1 VTRISA
7 QDVFGAA
14 LAIEAGE
21 RRDAYIREACG
32 EDEQLRLEVQS
43 LLQSYAE
50 AQGFLESKHPVG
62 NTAMIRAQMRSAA
75 LEHDA
80 APGKMIGRYKLLEM
94 LGEGGFGSVWMAEQR
109 EPVRRRV
116 ALKLVKLGMDTKGVI
131 ARFEAER
138 QALALMDHPNIAKVL
153 DAGATETG
161 RPYFV
166 MELVRG
172 VPIIEYCNR
181 VMVGTRQ
188 RLELFLDVC
197 NAIQHAHQK
206 GIVHRDI
213 KPSNI
218 LITLHDGRPVPRV
231 IDFGIAKATNGDLTD
246 RTLFTQHRQMI
257 GTPAYMSPEQAE
269 MSGLDVDTRSDIY
282 SLGALL
288 YELLTGTTPFSNEEL
303 QSKGFAEMV
312 KVISEVEPLKPSSRL
327 TKLGNAATRTAQ
339 SQCVDA
345 RKLQSI
351 LRGELDWIVM
361 KCLEKDRRR
370 RYDTVSDLSRD
381 IRRHLSGETVLAAPP
396 SRTYRVGKV
405 LRRNRAAVSAAALF
419 SIMLIAGLLGTS
431 YGLRQ
436 ALIARD
442 SLASA
447 SSAAQSEAERAR
459 TAESDAMRQAY
470 SARMLAASDAMDR
483 WNFRTARQH
492 LLEAPESLRGWEW
505 RHMMSRL
512 AEAPRVHP
520 VATPHA
526 PAGRGSLI
534 AQSGDSYWTVLD
546 DRLLN
551 WDLQTGSLLR
561 SIQVLPNL
569 IRTSPLGRPGPG
581 GEVQRICTWH
591 RTGSQH
597 ELVVQFWDLQRGV
610 LMATHAVPHASIET
624 ISFGVSDDLR
634 RIAYGVNNRIG
645 IRNLLDGTDRLSD
658 VLHESITEHIVF
670 HPKGST
676 LIVPSHRGSLTLLDE
691 ESLEV
696 HETLSLHSN
705 AVLSIRFSPDG
716 DRAVTASADGLV
728 RVLAVHE
735 RTLVPMHRL
744 VGHKGPVTGARFSP
758 DGRLVA
764 SLGLDRTVRI
774 WDALSGKPLGV
785 FAAEDFSPEGMA
797 FVEDGRT
804 IAASD
809 RHQGTVRFWSVDLG
823 DSHVLRGHAS
833 FVYPVLLA
841 HGEATVISGG
851 WDGFVG
857 KPGSLRFW
865 DAASGTLIASLG
877 DESQIVNAADISPDG
892 RWIAVS
898 RSGQSLEVLD
908 AHTGIVVLEIPVH
921 NIAALRFAPDP
932 HASETLEGEGGERRG
947 RIATVGT
954 PGLFVFDAATGRRLG
969 HIPAR
974 NREHINTVAWSPDG
988 RIIATAPE
996 LPTGVALWDAHSHQL
1011 IRNIPVLST
1020 VSIAFSPD
1028 GQRLVTAGLDGV
1040 IRVWPVAPPPAGD
1053 AAGKGAGDGGLLAS
1067 LHGHAHEILC
1077 ISFSPDGKYIASG
1090 GRDNTIHIWDA
1101 ENYDHLARFP
1111 GHNDYI
1117 YALVWS
1123 RDSRR
1128 LFSSSGD
1135 HTLRIWDTEPPDHR
1149 LAARQE
1155 WERIAATF
1163 EPRVRQLFDELDG
1176 QGGAAAEAVVS
1187 YLKSSEWMGGG
1198 GSLNP
1203 RQREIALQLAL
1214 RTSIERRGGGRLS
1227 QSPSSLQ
1234 PLGGH
1239 TKGGGDSISSDS
1251 RIPRRYTS
1259 PRARGQIVIDGR
1271 MDEAAWAL
1279 APWTEDFIDI
1289 EGVPVG
1295 GDAKP
1300 RPRYRTRA
1308 KMLWDDTYLYV
1319 AAEMEEPHVW
1329 WTLTEHDSIVY
1340 NDNDFEVFL
1349 DPDGDGRCYFEI
1361 EVNAGNTILD
1371 LVMHRPYREHGPMD
1385 LEWNAVGLLTA
1396 VHISG
1401 TPNDP
1406 RDRDRGWSVEMAI
1419 PWSALAASCGT
1430 TPPPRPGDVWRANFS
1445 RVQWQH
1451 DEGGIASGG
1460 YRKREGVREDNWVWS
1475 PQGEIDMHIPDR
1487 WGFIEFVEGGE
1498 GVERPL
1504 P

>member
-1 VTRISA
+1 MNAWNVSP
-7 QDVFGAA
+7 QDVFSAA

-21 RRDAYIREACG
+21 RRDAYIREACRG
-32 EDEQLRLEVQS
+32 DEKLCLEVRS
-43 LLQSYAE
+43 LLQAYAE
-50 AQGFLESKHPVG
+50 AQGFLEPKHPAG
-62 NTAMIRAQMRSAA
+62 YTTIIRAQMRSAA

-116 ALKLVKLGMDTKGVI
+116 ALKVVKLGMDTKGVI

-166 MELVRG
+166 MELVKG

-188 RLELFLDVC
+188 RLELFIDVC

-231 IDFGIAKATNGDLTD
+231 IDFGIAKATSGDLTD

-327 TKLGNAATRTAQ
+327 TRLGNAATRTAQ
-339 SQCVDA
+339 AQCVDA

-419 SIMLIAGLLGTS
+419 SILLIAGLLGTS

-447 SSAAQSEAERAR
+447 TSAAQSEAERAR
-459 TAESDAMRQAY
+459 TAESNAMRQAY

-561 SIQVLPNL
+561 GIQILPNL
-569 IRTSPLGRPGPG
+569 IRAGPLGPPGPG
-581 GEVQRICTWH
+581 GEVRLICTWH
-591 RTGSQH
+591 RAGPEQG
-597 ELVVQFWDLQRGV
+597 LLVQFWDVQRGV
-610 LMATHAVPHASIET
+610 LMATHAIGAAVSYGSIEDCVT
-624 ISFGVSDDLR
+624 FAVSDDLR
-634 RIAYGVNNRIG
+634 RIAYAVNHRIAV
-645 IRNLLDGTDRLSD
+645 RNLLDGTDHISD
-658 VLHESITEHIVF
+658 VLHESITEHIAF

-676 LIVPSHRGSLTLLDE
+676 LIVPTHRGSLIFLDE

-696 HETLSLHSN
+696 LDTLSLHSN
-705 AVLSIRFSPDG
+705 ALASVGFSPDG

-728 RVLAVHE
+728 QVLAVHE
-735 RTLVPMHRL
+735 RTLVPMHSL
-744 VGHKGPVTGARFSP
+744 VGHKGPVMGARFSP

-764 SLGLDRTVRI
+764 SFGLDRTVRI
-774 WDALSGKPLGV
+774 WDALSGEPRGV
-785 FAAEDFSPEGMA
+785 FAAEDFSPESVV

-804 IAASD
+804 VAASD

-865 DAASGTLIASLG
+865 DAASGSLIASLG
-877 DESQIVNAADISPDG
+877 DESTTVTAADISPDG

-921 NIAALRFAPDP
+921 NITALRFAPDP
-932 HASETLEGEGGERRG
+932 HASETPEGEGRGGGGRRG
-947 RIATVGT
+947 RIATVGNQ
-954 PGLFVFDAATGRRLG
+954 GLFVFDAATGRRLG

-974 NREHINTVAWSPDG
+974 NREHINAVAWSPDG

-996 LPTGVALWDAHSHQL
+996 LPTGVALWDAHSLQL
-1011 IRNIPVLST
+1011 IRNIPVLGT

-1028 GQRLVTAGLDGV
+1028 GQRLATAGRDGV
-1040 IRVWPVAPPPAGD
+1040 IHVWPVDGD
-1053 AAGKGAGDGGLLAS
+1053 AGKDGGLLAS

-1090 GRDNTIHIWDA
+1090 GRDNNIHIWDA

-1111 GHNDYI
+1111 GHSDYI

-1128 LFSSSGD
+1128 LISSSGD
-1135 HTLRIWDTEPPDHR
+1135 HTLRAWDTEPPDRR
-1149 LAARQE
+1149 LAARKE
-1155 WERIAATF
+1155 WERIAATL
-1163 EPRVRQLFDELDG
+1163 EPRVRQLFDELP
-1176 QGGAAAEAVVS
+1176 AAEAVVS
-1187 YLKSSEWMGGG
+1187 YLKFSQ
-1198 GSLNP
+1198 SLTP

-1214 RTSIERRGGGRLS
+1214 RTSIERRVGGVGGWGGRLS
-1227 QSPSSLQ
+1227 HAPSSL
-1234 PLGGH
+1234 LGEGA
-1239 TKGGGDSISSDS
+1239 SISSGS
-1251 RIPRRYTS
+1251 QIPRRYTS
-1259 PRARGQIVIDGR
+1259 PRARGEIVIDGR

-1289 EGVPVG
+1289 EGE
-1295 GDAKP
+1295 DAKP

-1308 KMLWDDTYLYV
+1308 RMLWDDKYLYV

-1349 DPDGDGRCYFEI
+1349 DPDGDGACYFEI

-1371 LVMHRPYREHGPMD
+1371 LVMHKPYRAHGPMD
-1385 LEWNAVGLLTA
+1385 IEWNAEGLRTA
-1396 VHISG
+1396 VHIDG

-1406 RDRDRGWSVEMAI
+1406 RDLDRGWSVEMAI
-1419 PWSALAASCGT
+1419 PWSSLVASCGS
-1430 TPPPRPGDVWRANFS
+1430 TPPPRAGDTWRANFS

-1451 DEGGIASGG
+1451 DIVEGR
-1460 YRKREGVREDNWVWS
+1460 YRKREGLREDNWVWS
-1475 PQGEIDMHIPDR
+1475 QQGEIDMHIPEH
-1487 WGFIEFVEGGE
+1487 WGFIDFIDGGD
-1498 GVERPL
+1498 
-1504 P
+1504 